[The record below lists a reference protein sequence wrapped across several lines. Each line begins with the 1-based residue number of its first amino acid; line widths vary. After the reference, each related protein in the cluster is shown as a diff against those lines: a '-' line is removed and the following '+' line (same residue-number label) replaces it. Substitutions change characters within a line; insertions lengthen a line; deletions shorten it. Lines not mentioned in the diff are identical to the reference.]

1 MHLKKLELAGFK
13 SFADR
18 ISLDFGPGMNAVVG
32 PNGSGKSN
40 IADALRWVLGEQSA
54 KQLRGGKMEDIIFAG
69 TAHRKPLGYAEITM
83 RLDNTDKRLPLE
95 QKEISVTRRVYRSG
109 ESEYLINGEACRLKD
124 IAMLF
129 MDTGVGRD
137 GYSIIGQGRIDE
149 ILSLRSED
157 RRHVFEEAAGI
168 SKYKSRRTEAL
179 NKLERERENRAR
191 VDDIIAELDE
201 QLEPLESQSEEARR
215 YLELRDEYKSV
226 HLNIFL
232 ADIRKIND
240 DMEHTEKSL
249 ESIMS
254 QSGDGKRLLTE
265 ARSAGEELKNRAAA
279 ADANYRRAT
288 EDLLDT
294 TKIIEQKQ
302 TDIKLAESRCIQL
315 ETDSAR
321 LKTEAEK
328 RDSSIAGK
336 HEEIS
341 AEEEN
346 VSAMQ
351 SEVSELNHALLEQ
364 LEISARH
371 ENAMRE
377 GAAET
382 DSLNQNVMDAMT
394 AATESRAAV
403 LEAEN
408 MYRRLEDDKE
418 RLDTEIERHEDRLEE
433 ATAAFSQNEGALNSC
448 GKELS
453 AALKNQ
459 EDYAKAYNQL
469 RAEAD
474 TLQRELRIT
483 SEDLTAKRGR
493 FRALSDLEAGHEGY
507 YRSVKAV
514 LSRQKTDAAFAGICG
529 AVGELIGV
537 EDEFETAIEIALGGA
552 AQNIITKTEGDAKHA
567 IEFLKRAKEGR
578 ATFLPLTAVK
588 GRNIDTYRLQN
599 EQGYIGIAA
608 ELVDCE
614 DVYAPVISQLLGD
627 IVIMDTLENAL
638 ALHKKFRYSYK
649 IVTKGGERLSPGGA
663 ITGGSV
669 ARQSAGII
677 GRARQLE
684 QLKIEVTELQ
694 RDMEILNRREAKLN
708 EKRATTRDVLAQTNE
723 TVSTLQLEEK
733 NLRAKQQN
741 ANETLKTLQEN
752 SQNYNEENEK
762 IMARIVEANGAV
774 RVAKTELLQK
784 EELVENARAALE
796 NYQRET
802 EQNRKTITEE
812 ADAVTELRVE
822 ITRKTEVITHSKS
835 NISRLQ
841 KEISTLEQEKKMLL
855 AEISANETAIKQSQE
870 NRQEIAAQLE
880 KIQSRLEESRKEL
893 TASEA
898 EKNAL
903 DAAIAKAEADERSQ
917 TDATNLLEREIARL
931 EARKESLDA
940 SSHRLHNE
948 VWEEYGL
955 TYQTAMQFKR
965 EDLTEATLRKTG
977 SQLKSELAGMTD
989 VNLGAIEA
997 FKQIK
1002 TRHGFL
1008 TTQRDDILE
1017 AEAALN
1023 ELIANLTAEM
1033 ENRFAEKFA
1042 VIAEHF
1048 SEVFKEMFEGGK
1060 ASLRLLDTENV
1071 LESGIEIIAQPPGKS
1086 LQNLMLLSG
1095 GERALT
1101 AITLLFSI
1109 LRMKPSPFCV
1119 LDEIESALDD
1129 ANVARFAN
1137 FLKQY
1142 AKGTQFIIITHRKG
1156 TMEAA
1161 DTLYGVTMEEQGV
1174 SKMVSV
1180 KIVEE
1185 SDTKY

>member
-18 ISLDFGPGMNAVVG
+18 ISLDFGPGLNAVVG

-83 RLDNTDKRLPLE
+83 RIDNSDGALQPQE
-95 QKEISVTRRVYRSG
+95 FKEICVTRRVYRSG

-124 IAMLF
+124 ITLLF

-179 NKLERERENRAR
+179 NKLEREKQNRER
-191 VDDIIAELDE
+191 VDDIISELEE
-201 QLEPLESQSEEARR
+201 QLEPLEAQSEEARKF
-215 YLELRDEYKSV
+215 LELRDEYKSV

-232 ADIRKIND
+232 ADICKIND
-240 DMEHTEKSL
+240 DMEHTKKSL
-249 ESIMS
+249 ESIMA
-254 QSGDGKRLLTE
+254 QSGDGKRLLSE
-265 ARSAGEELKNRAAA
+265 ARSAGEELKNRSVA
-279 ADANYRRAT
+279 ADAKYRRAT
-288 EDLLDT
+288 EALLET
-294 TKIIEQKQ
+294 TTAIEQRQ
-302 TDIKLAESRCIQL
+302 GDIKLAESRSEQL
-315 ETDSAR
+315 ETDNAR
-321 LKTEAEK
+321 LKNEARK
-328 RDSSIAGK
+328 RDTVISGK
-336 HEEIS
+336 QEEIS
-341 AEEEN
+341 TEEKII
-346 VSAMQ
+346 SATQ
-351 SEVSELNHALLEQ
+351 DGLLILNHALLEQ
-364 LEISARH
+364 LEISAQH

-382 DSLNQNVMDAMT
+382 DALNQNVMNAMN
-394 AATESRAAV
+394 AATDSRAAV

-408 MYRRLEDDKE
+408 LYRRLEDDKE
-418 RLDTEIERHEDRLEE
+418 RLDTEIERHEDKSEE
-433 ATAAFSQNEGALNSC
+433 ETAAHSQCES
-448 GKELS
+448 
-453 AALKNQ
+453 ALKSCENALSSALKSQ
-459 EDYAKAYNQL
+459 ESYVAAYNQL
-469 RAEAD
+469 RTESDA
-474 TLQRELRIT
+474 LQRELRMT
-483 SEDLTAKRGR
+483 SEELTAKRGR
-493 FRALSDLEAGHEGY
+493 FRALSDLESNHEGY
-507 YRSVKAV
+507 YRSVKAI
-514 LSRQKTDAAFAGICG
+514 LAKNFPGICG

-537 EDEFETAIEIALGGA
+537 EREFETAIEIALGGA
-552 AQNIITKTEGDAKHA
+552 AQNIITETEDDAKHA
-567 IEFLKRAKEGR
+567 IEFLKRSREGR

-588 GRNIDTYRLQN
+588 GRNIDADRLLS
-599 EQGYIGIAA
+599 ETGFIGIAA

-614 DVYAPVISQLLGD
+614 DIYAPVISQLLGD
-627 IVIMDTLENAL
+627 IVIVDTLENAL
-638 ALHKKFRYSYK
+638 VLHKKYRYSYK
-649 IVTKGGERLSPGGA
+649 IVTKEGERLSPGGA

-694 RDMEILNRREAKLN
+694 RDVEILTEREHKLN
-708 EKRATTRDVLAQTNE
+708 EKRTATREVLTRTNE
-723 TVSTLQLEEK
+723 KVSELQIEEK
-733 NLRAKQQN
+733 NLRVKLEN
-741 ANETLKTLQEN
+741 ANEIIKKLNEN
-752 SQNYNEENEK
+752 ALNYNEENEK
-762 IMARIVEANGAV
+762 IMSRIIEANGAV
-774 RVAKTELLQK
+774 RAAKTELVQK
-784 EELVENARAALE
+784 EELLEKARAELE

-802 EQNRKTITEE
+802 EQNRKNITEE

-822 ITRKTEVITHSKS
+822 ITRKTDSITHAKS

-841 KEISTLEQEKKMLL
+841 REIETLTQEKQIIL
-855 AEISANETAIKQSQE
+855 AEISANEAAIKKSAQSRE
-870 NRQEIAAQLE
+870 EIFAQLE

-898 EKNAL
+898 EKTAL
-903 DAAIAKAEADERSQ
+903 DAAISKAEADERVQS
-917 TDATNLLEREIARL
+917 DATNLLEREIARL

-948 VWEEYGL
+948 IWEEYGL
-955 TYQTAMQFKR
+955 TYQNALQFKR
-965 EDLTEATLRKTG
+965 DDLSETTLRKTG
-977 SQLKSELAGMTD
+977 SRLKSQLAGMTD
-989 VNLGAIEA
+989 VNLGAIEQ

-1008 TTQRDDILE
+1008 ITQRDDILN
-1017 AEAALN
+1017 AESALD
-1023 ELIANLTAEM
+1023 ELIANLTTEM
-1033 ENRFAEKFA
+1033 ENRFTEKFA

-1048 SEVFKEMFEGGK
+1048 SEVFKEMFEGGNAK
-1060 ASLRLLDTENV
+1060 LRLLDTENV

-1129 ANVARFAN
+1129 ANVTRFAN

-1142 AKGTQFIIITHRKG
+1142 ATGTQFIIITHRKG

-1161 DTLYGVTMEEQGV
+1161 DNLYGVTMEEQGV

-1180 KIVEE
+1180 KLIDE
-1185 SDTKY
+1185 